1 MTVPSI
7 YTVTLKGRIDMKI
20 YWYNDKKNIIGEKVK
35 ELRKSSGLT
44 QKQLAEKLQLLG
56 YDFNDLTVL
65 RIERG
70 DRFVADYE
78 IKALSEV
85 FDVSIDE
92 LFK

>member
-1 MTVPSI
+1 MI
-7 YTVTLKGRIDMKI
+7 I
-20 YWYNDKKNIIGEKVK
+20 YWYEGSKNIIGPQVK
-35 ELRKSSGLT
+35 HLRKNHKWT
-44 QKQLAEKLQLLG
+44 QKVLTEKLQLLG

-85 FDVSIDE
+85 FRIPVE
-92 LFK
+92 TLFDPAPETESSQEAR